1 MDVKVTSED
10 FDRIKQYKI
19 AILTAAYESGEGH
32 VPSAFSILDILYC
45 LYKPFL
51 NTGVVN
57 FEDLDFKF
65 ILSKGHAALG
75 LYALLSEIDA
85 SAKNW
90 VSEFSSYQSR
100 FGGHPDRNKLA
111 GVTAST
117 GSLGHGLPMAVGIAL
132 ANKASK
138 VSKKTIV
145 LVGDGELNEGSNWE
159 SLMVASHHKLQ
170 ELLIITDFNHSTDR
184 AVDLGDL
191 ESKMKSFGLETIS
204 IDGHNHS
211 EIKFALEMN
220 GNGRPRCVIAKTIKG
235 YGLKEME
242 NNPAWHHAS
251 PNSQKLT
258 EFIRELTL

>member
-1 MDVKVTSED
+1 M
-10 FDRIKQYKI
+10 
-19 AILTAAYESGEGH
+19 AASTSGEGH

-51 NTGVVN
+51 GSGVVN

-75 LYALLSEIDA
+75 LYALLSEIDK
-85 SAKNW
+85 SSKNW
-90 VSEFSSYQSR
+90 VNEFASYQSR
-100 FGGHPDRNKLA
+100 FGGHPDRNKVP

-117 GSLGHGLPMAVGIAL
+117 GSLGHGLPIAVGIAL
-132 ANKASK
+132 ANRAAK

-159 SLMVASHHKLQ
+159 SMLVASHHKLCD
-170 ELLIITDFNHSTDR
+170 LLVITDFNHSTDR
-184 AVDLGDL
+184 AVDLGNL
-191 ESKMKSFGLETIS
+191 ESKMKSFGLETLT

-211 EIKFALEMN
+211 EINSALKVS
-220 GNGRPRCVIAKTIKG
+220 GNTGPRCVIAKTIKG
-235 YGLKEME
+235 NGLKEME

-251 PNSQKLT
+251 PNSQKLS
-258 EFIRELTL
+258 EFIHELSP